1 MGREPGRNPIHGK
14 EGNMNLTI
22 GNKNVVLGLVVILLF
37 LTMSV
42 HIERTASQLAFQ
54 AKAAAAVVDTKNSPN
69 LLEHQ
74 ITDIRRGPA
83 YRTGGIYFT
92 NYYAA
97 SYVPVPNNFYF
108 TAYNMRLYAWI
119 FALFGIAVGF
129 IVGIQTQASLALRQS
144 ASWLAVLGVVLYPIR
159 DVYFF
164 WGRWMD
170 PAFSGGWVSQVVY
183 PPKMLGGVAMG
194 LALLLSL
201 VVFVQGS
208 REAAAQARK

>member
-1 MGREPGRNPIHGK
+1 
-14 EGNMNLTI
+14 MNLEM

-42 HIERTASQLAFQ
+42 HIERTASQHGLQ
-54 AKAAAAVVDTKNSPN
+54 AKAAAAVVDTKNNSPN

-74 ITDIRRGPA
+74 VTDFRRGPA

-108 TAYNMRLYAWI
+108 TAYNMRLYAWL
-119 FALFGIAVGF
+119 FALFGIVVGF
-129 IVGIQTQASLALRQS
+129 IVGMQTQTSLALRQW
-144 ASWLAVLGVVLYPIR
+144 ASWLAFAAVILYPIR

-164 WGRWMD
+164 WGRWMSES
-170 PAFSGGWVSQVVY
+170 FSGGWVSQVVY
-183 PPKMLGGVAMG
+183 PLKNLGGVAMG

-208 REAAAQARK
+208 REAAFHTKG

>member
-1 MGREPGRNPIHGK
+1 M
-14 EGNMNLTI
+14 
-22 GNKNVVLGLVVILLF
+22 GNKNVVLGLLVILLF
-37 LTMSV
+37 LAMSV

-54 AKAAAAVVDTKNSPN
+54 SKAAAAVVDTKNSPN

-74 ITDIRRGPA
+74 ITDFRRGPA

-97 SYVPVPNNFYF
+97 SYVPVPNNYYF
-108 TAYNMRLYAWI
+108 TAYNMRLYAWL

-129 IVGIQTQASLALRQS
+129 IVGMGTQASLALRQW
-144 ASWLAVLGVVLYPIR
+144 ASCLAFAAVLLYPIR

-164 WGRWMD
+164 WGRWMN
-170 PAFSGGWVSQVVY
+170 PNFSGGWVSQVVY
-183 PPKMLGGVAMG
+183 PLKNLGGVAMG

-208 REAAAQARK
+208 REAASRAKV

>member
-1 MGREPGRNPIHGK
+1 
-14 EGNMNLTI
+14 MNLTI

-144 ASWLAVLGVVLYPIR
+144 ASWLAVAAVVLYPIR

-183 PPKMLGGVAMG
+183 PLKMLGGVAMG

-208 REAAAQARK
+208 REAAARARK

>member
-1 MGREPGRNPIHGK
+1 
-14 EGNMNLTI
+14 MNLTI

-54 AKAAAAVVDTKNSPN
+54 AKAAAAVVDAKNSPN

-108 TAYNMRLYAWI
+108 TAYNMRLYAWL

-129 IVGIQTQASLALRQS
+129 IVGIQTQASRALREW
-144 ASWLAVLGVVLYPIR
+144 ASWLAAAAVVLYPIR

-183 PPKMLGGVAMG
+183 PLKNLGGVAMG
-194 LALLLSL
+194 LALLLTL

-208 REAAAQARK
+208 KRTSAPAKP

>member
-1 MGREPGRNPIHGK
+1 
-14 EGNMNLTI
+14 MNLAM
-22 GNKNVVLGLVVILLF
+22 GNKNVVIGLVVILLF
-37 LTMSV
+37 LGMSV
-42 HIERTASQLAFQ
+42 HIERTASQLAFN
-54 AKAAAAVVDTKNSPN
+54 AKAAAAVVDTKNNSPN

-74 ITDIRRGPA
+74 ITDVRKGPA

-108 TAYNMRLYAWI
+108 TAYNMRLYAWL

-129 IVGIQTQASLALRQS
+129 IVGIQARASLALRQW
-144 ASWLAVLGVVLYPIR
+144 ASWLAVAAVVLYPIR

-164 WGRWMD
+164 WGRWMN
-170 PAFSGGWVSQVVY
+170 PSFSGGWVSQVVY
-183 PPKMLGGVAMG
+183 PLKNLGGVAMG

-201 VVFVQGS
+201 IVFLQGAK
-208 REAAAQARK
+208 AAEKS

>member
-1 MGREPGRNPIHGK
+1 
-14 EGNMNLTI
+14 MNLSM
-22 GNKNVVLGLVVILLF
+22 GNKNVVLGLVVILVF
-37 LTMSV
+37 LAMSV
-42 HIERTASQLAFQ
+42 HIERTASQHAFQ
-54 AKAAAAVVDTKNSPN
+54 AKAAAAVVDTKNSAN
-69 LLEHQ
+69 LLDHQ
-74 ITDIRRGPA
+74 ITDFRRGPA
-83 YRTGGIYFT
+83 YRTGGIFFT

-129 IVGIQTQASLALRQS
+129 IVGLQTQASLALRQW
-144 ASWLAVLGVVLYPIR
+144 ASWLAVAAVVLYPIR

-183 PPKMLGGVAMG
+183 PLKNLGGAAMG
-194 LALLLSL
+194 VALLLAL
-201 VVFVQGS
+201 VVFVQGAKGAS
-208 REAAAQARK
+208 VLANK

>member
-1 MGREPGRNPIHGK
+1 
-14 EGNMNLTI
+14 MNLTI

-183 PPKMLGGVAMG
+183 PLKMLGGVAMG

-208 REAAAQARK
+208 REAAAQTRK

>member
-1 MGREPGRNPIHGK
+1 
-14 EGNMNLTI
+14 MNLEM

-42 HIERTASQLAFQ
+42 HIERTASQHAFQ
-54 AKAAAAVVDTKNSPN
+54 TKAAAAVVDTKNSSN
-69 LLEHQ
+69 LLDHH
-74 ITDIRRGPA
+74 ITDFRRGPA

-97 SYVPVPNNFYF
+97 SYVPVPNSFYF

-129 IVGIQTQASLALRQS
+129 IVGMQTQASLTMRQW
-144 ASWLAVLGVVLYPIR
+144 ASCLAFAAVILYPIR

-164 WGRWMD
+164 WGRWMN
-170 PAFSGGWVSQVVY
+170 PEFSGGWVSQVVY
-183 PPKMLGGVAMG
+183 PLKNLGGAAMG
-194 LALLLSL
+194 LALLLAL
-201 VVFVQGS
+201 VVFLQGS
-208 REAAAQARK
+208 REAAAHAGK